1 MTAEPSRKKFK
12 VSSPDYSEFAKG
24 AIVKIRLENFV
35 IYKLT
40 EFHLSPS
47 LNMIIGPNGSGKS
60 TFVCAVCLGLAGK
73 PEYIG
78 RAKKIEDFVRN
89 NTQSCKIS
97 IFLKNDYGKLSQ
109 STKLRNFIQK
119 NQDIIEVKRIIYKN
133 PLSATNST
141 RNYNGNKTNQSAKK
155 SEYFINNNPCSE
167 SLVKEL
173 VSLLNI
179 QLDNLCQFLS
189 QERVEEFAKLKSE
202 KLLTET
208 IRSIQPDLIQVFEG
222 LQNNELVKMEKTKQL
237 RNQMKMLEDSTTKRD
252 ELKGKVD
259 ELQNYREKIK
269 EIELHKKLIPIVKI
283 KDFDKSRQK
292 LKQELKTI
300 KSHYIELT
308 KKAEPFQSALQ
319 RLTEDYKK
327 SQNLYKNSEKE
338 VIVLNNELNHKMKKI
353 KKVVSKIDE
362 NKKKIQYYQKRNE
375 ACLHQIETEKVKKES
390 LVKQL
395 SNLNSPDQ
403 SEFDKLHEQRKL
415 KTIAKNN
422 KVAECETLNDERMS
436 VSSKLSKERQV
447 IQQRQ
452 SSLESNDPIHILDT
466 QRFKPEIK
474 TAVLYL
480 REQADDINS
489 TILPPPIMSVS
500 ATNVAYSRFLNAVV
514 DRNVAMAFTITSDS
528 SYHQYSSMLLDKW
541 GLNIRQLSTEPV
553 LQPNIDS
560 KTLQQEWGF
569 DGYLLD
575 FVKGEPAVIQMLCE
589 QSRIQQIPVSAKPLT
604 NDIVERLKNFKD
616 QKGNLIFQRVLA
628 GNTIYNF
635 RQSKY
640 GDRQIFYTSSNIHQ
654 NNTLYQGNVISEE
667 YKNKILEF
675 IQTRTTNV
683 EAYEQRLHELK
694 EQERAIKNEIDSFV
708 EEVDRVVQEEV
719 RLKQLGKEYRRV
731 QAYIEKADSNISH
744 FNEQLKKD
752 VSSKTQQLLFDNITL
767 SGTLCQ
773 QNEEMLRFNVKVDE
787 MNARML
793 EQKIVI
799 FDKKNKFKHK
809 EDEYEGLNKELEEMD
824 KLYRDKANE
833 YKEYKKND
841 KVLQWKTEIRQYSED
856 LLLKLKNLSDHYQ
869 DIQKFDTESIR
880 EEIENLEDDI
890 KNSNHDDSVINI
902 LETTEEKIKVLERD
916 IPKAQQEVFQLEEQM
931 KTDHEFLL
939 PKLEHMVSKISTRF
953 GTLFPNVGSAG
964 AVELDTKKDYHDW
977 NLKIMVA
984 FRDNDKLSPLDS
996 HTQSGGE
1003 RAVSTVLYM
1012 IALQEFT
1019 TAPFRVVD
1027 EINQGMDSNNERIVH
1042 KAMVE
1047 NACAEKTSQYFLITP
1062 KLLTD
1067 LHYHPKM
1074 RIHCVMAGA
1083 WIPNPSEDPEK
1094 IHFGQTSNYVF

>member
-40 EFHLSPS
+40 EFNLSPS

-60 TFVCAVCLGLAGK
+60 TFVCAVCLGLAGR

-78 RAKKIEDFVRN
+78 RAKKVEDFVRN
-89 NTQSCKIS
+89 NTKSCKIS
-97 IFLKNDYGKLSQ
+97 IFLKNNYEALSQ
-109 STKLRNFIQK
+109 NTKLRNYIPK
-119 NQDIIEVKRIIYKN
+119 NQDIIEVTRIIYKN
-133 PLSATNST
+133 PIAAVNSSTRYNST
-141 RNYNGNKTNQSAKK
+141 KNLEKAKK
-155 SEYFINNNPCSE
+155 SDYFINNKSCSE
-167 SLVKEL
+167 TLVKEL

-208 IRSIQPDLIQVFEG
+208 IRSIQPDLIPVFES
-222 LQNNELVKMEKTKQL
+222 LQDNEVLKLDKSKQL
-237 RNQMKMLEDSTTKRD
+237 ENQKKMLETSTAKRD
-252 ELKGKVD
+252 ELKGKVE

-300 KSHYIELT
+300 KNHYIELT
-308 KKAEPFQSALQ
+308 KKAEPFQAALQ
-319 RLTEDYKK
+319 ELTNDYKK
-327 SQNLYKNSEKE
+327 SQTAYKDSEKE
-338 VIVLNNELNHKMKKI
+338 VSALNNDLNRKIKNI

-375 ACLHQIETEKVKKES
+375 TCLHQIEAEKAKKET
-390 LVKQL
+390 LQAQL

-403 SEFDKLHEQRKL
+403 AEFDKLHEQRKQ

-422 KVAECETLNDERMS
+422 KIAECETLNDEKMS

-452 SSLESNDPIHILDT
+452 SSLQSNDPIYILDT

-474 TAVLYL
+474 SAVLFL
-480 REQADDINS
+480 RENAEDINS

-514 DRNVAMAFTITSDS
+514 DRNVAIAFTITSDS
-528 SYHQYSSMLLDKW
+528 TYHRYSSMLLDKW
-541 GLNIRQLSTEPV
+541 GLNIRQLSSEPV
-553 LQPNIDS
+553 SQPYIDS

-575 FVKGEPAVIQMLCE
+575 FVKGESAVIQMLCE
-589 QSRIQQIPVSAKPLT
+589 QSRIQQIPVSVKPLT
-604 NDIVERLKNFKD
+604 NSIVERLKNFKD

-628 GNTIYNF
+628 GNTMYNF

-640 GDRQIFYTSSNIHQ
+640 GDRQIFYTSSNIFQ

-675 IQTRTTNV
+675 IQARTANV
-683 EAYEQRLHELK
+683 KEYEQKLQDLK
-694 EQERAIKNEIDSFV
+694 EQERSIKNEIESFV

-719 RLKQLGKEYRRV
+719 RLKQQGKEYRRV
-731 QAYIEKADSNISH
+731 QAYIEKSDSNIAH
-744 FNEQLKKD
+744 FTEQLKKD
-752 VSSKTQQLLFDNITL
+752 VSSKTQQLLFDNIAL
-767 SGTLCQ
+767 SETLCQ
-773 QNEEMLRFNVKVDE
+773 QNEEMLQFNIKVDE

-824 KLYRDKANE
+824 KLYREKADE

-841 KVLQWKTEIRQYSED
+841 RVLQWKSEIRKYSED
-856 LLLKLKNLSDHYQ
+856 LLLKLKSLSDHYQ
-869 DIQKFDTESIR
+869 DIQKFDTKSIR

-890 KNSNHDDSVINI
+890 KNSNHDDSVLNI
-902 LETTEEKIKVLERD
+902 LETTEEKIKALEMD
-916 IPKAQQEVFQLEEQM
+916 IPKAEQEILELQEKM
-931 KTDHEFLL
+931 TSDHEFLK
-939 PKLEHMVSKISTRF
+939 PKLENMVSKISARF
-953 GTLFPNVGSAG
+953 GKLFPNVGSEG
-964 AVELDTKKDYHDW
+964 AVELDTRRAYKDW

-984 FRDNDKLSPLDS
+984 FRDNDKLSALDS

-1042 KAMVE
+1042 KAMVT

-1067 LHYHPKM
+1067 LHYDPKM

-1083 WIPNPSEDPEK
+1083 WIPNPSEDQEK
-1094 IHFGQTSNYVF
+1094 VHFGQTSNYVF